1 MILLWD
7 FHDTSCKFIR
17 KVSFL
22 YITIYQAYTTLFYL
36 KMRLWDFFLL
46 KKTNTHE
53 NCFAVILA
61 IVLEW
66 NTNKEDGNY
75 KSPGLKFIYM
85 VLSDKLQ
92 EKPFFDL
99 NQQITPILPK

>member
-1 MILLWD
+1 MSSIYNIIL
-7 FHDTSCKFIR
+7 FKNE
-17 KVSFL
+17 
-22 YITIYQAYTTLFYL
+22 TL
-36 KMRLWDFFLL
+36 RLFLL
-46 KKTNTHE
+46 KKTNTHG
-53 NCFAVILA
+53 NCFAVIIA